1 MKSLEKKDFT
11 WNYNMIA
18 RYRDQIVGS
27 VLEIRHFKKNPEK
40 NLKLKGIKINN

>member
-11 WNYNMIA
+11 CNYNMIA

-27 VLEIRHFKKNPEK
+27 VLQIQHLKKNPEK
-40 NLKLKGIKINN
+40 NLKTWGNENQ